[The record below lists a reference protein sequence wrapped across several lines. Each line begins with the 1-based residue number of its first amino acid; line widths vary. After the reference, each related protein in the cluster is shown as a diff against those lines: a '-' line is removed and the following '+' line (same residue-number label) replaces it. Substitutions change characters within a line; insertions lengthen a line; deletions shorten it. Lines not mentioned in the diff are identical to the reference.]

1 LNQGTGNFS
10 AASGIDISFRVLIL
24 DMTKNTERIGFAEPK
39 PKDPA
44 MQESVRILLK
54 SKRFLNWKA
63 EQRFFDKSG
72 LRPEDLNP
80 KFSALSEHFTPQQL
94 ADAWGVSTETIRQ
107 IFRDEPGVLAL
118 GKPNPKKRAY
128 TTLRIPAE
136 VAERVHRRLLIR

>member
-1 LNQGTGNFS
+1 
-10 AASGIDISFRVLIL
+10 
-24 DMTKNTERIGFAEPK
+24 MTKNTERIEFAEPK

-44 MQESVRILLK
+44 MRESVRILLK

-63 EQRFFDKSG
+63 QRFFDKSG
-72 LRPEDLNP
+72 LRPEGSN